1 MAQKVTTRPKA
12 LELEIEELEL
22 SCNPG
27 CGTSSTHRLCTCPI
41 SASTTASLF
50 TARTTR

>member
-1 MAQKVTTRPKA
+1 MALKPETKAKA
-12 LELEIEELEL
+12 LSLEIEELEV

-41 SASTTASLF
+41 SASTPASLF
-50 TARTTR
+50 TARTVK

>member
-1 MAQKVTTRPKA
+1 MTQKTQVKPKA
-12 LELEIEELEL
+12 LDLEIEELEV

-50 TARTTR
+50 TARTVK

>member
-1 MAQKVTTRPKA
+1 MSQKVETKSKA
-12 LELEIEELEL
+12 LNLEIEELEV

-27 CGTSSTHRLCTCPI
+27 CGSSSTSRLCTCPI

>member
-1 MAQKVTTRPKA
+1 MVQKVETKSKA
-12 LELEIEELEL
+12 LNLEIEELEV

>member
-1 MAQKVTTRPKA
+1 MTQKVETKSKA
-12 LELEIEELEL
+12 LNLEIEELEV

>member
-1 MAQKVTTRPKA
+1 MTQKFETKTRA
-12 LELEIEELEL
+12 LELEIEELEV

-27 CGTSSTHRLCTCPI
+27 CGTSSTHPLCTCPI

-50 TARTTR
+50 TARTVK

>member
-1 MAQKVTTRPKA
+1 MAQKTEVRPKA
-12 LELEIEELEL
+12 LELEIEELEV

-27 CGTSSTHRLCTCPI
+27 CGTSSTHPLCTCPI